1 MSRWIFG
8 MFLCLVLLSS
18 CLSGSFPFIVFN
30 TLQKPIQVE
39 GLSEAVTIEPG
50 YAAKVFPSLKEGTTF
65 TLMSEGKPLQSFTV
79 GQAELATPKDGV
91 LFIAGGPH
99 SFAIAD
105 YSSFYGD
112 TPNTEIKDVQSLRK
126 TQFYALKANEEVWL
140 PEVGKTKLPAELVE
154 GKTLKRVVPVPPQ
167 VPEKLFAEYLN
178 AEFNAFKAPAA
189 GAPAAKVPA
198 QK

>member
-1 MSRWIFG
+1 MSRWICG
-8 MFLCLVLLSS
+8 ITLCLVLFTS
-18 CLSGSFPFIVFN
+18 CLNNSFPFIIFN

-39 GLSEAVTIEPG
+39 GLSETVTIEPG
-50 YAAKVFPSLKEGTTF
+50 YSARVFPSLKEGTTLSV
-65 TLMSEGKPLQSFTV
+65 TSEGKTLQRFTV
-79 GQAELATPKDGV
+79 GQAELSTPQDGV

-112 TPNTEIKDVQSLRK
+112 SPKTEIKDVQSLRT
-126 TQFYALKANEEVWL
+126 TQFYALKPNEEVWL

-167 VPEKLFAEYLN
+167 VPDKHFADYLN
-178 AEFNAFKAPAA
+178 AEFNAFKA
-189 GAPAAKVPA
+189 APVAPA